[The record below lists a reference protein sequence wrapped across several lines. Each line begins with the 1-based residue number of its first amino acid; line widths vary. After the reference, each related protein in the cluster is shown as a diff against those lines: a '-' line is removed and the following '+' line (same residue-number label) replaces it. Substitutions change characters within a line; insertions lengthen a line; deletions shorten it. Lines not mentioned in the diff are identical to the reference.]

1 VALFFVAGAASTVVA
16 ADVEFNNTEID
27 PDFARQF
34 PEFSTTVLFVFAFR
48 MAAMFVFTTS
58 SILRSAGILPRW
70 FTLAGFA
77 VGLFLLLS
85 ASFEAWFVLVFPAW
99 LLVLT
104 AILLHRAFQIPA
116 DVKVPRDI
124 VRSGELRGA

>member
-1 VALFFVAGAASTVVA
+1 
-16 ADVEFNNTEID
+16 
-27 PDFARQF
+27 
-34 PEFSTTVLFVFAFR
+34 
-48 MAAMFVFTTS
+48 MAE
-58 SILRSAGILPRW
+58 LRSARILPRW

-116 DVKVPRDI
+116 DLKVPR
-124 VRSGELRGA
+124 VERSVPLRGV